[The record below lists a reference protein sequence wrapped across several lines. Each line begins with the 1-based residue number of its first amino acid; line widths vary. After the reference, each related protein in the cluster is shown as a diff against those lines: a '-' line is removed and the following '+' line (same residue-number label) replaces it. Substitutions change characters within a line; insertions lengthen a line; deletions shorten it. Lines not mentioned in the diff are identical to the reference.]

1 MKKLFVILGIVLC
14 LIILSIVVRCVVYES
29 EFEIIKTENNKTFFV
44 VIDQKGM
51 SNREHQI
58 SIYSGFKNTGFHY
71 DDGVNDF
78 NIRYDCTFNGIEYYE
93 INLLNDLGYA
103 TTYLHIC
110 SDGINKTLEKAML
123 VENFDDYDYPKI
135 KEYVLKKIISGEHEW
150 LYSYG
155 DALLSEGQYE
165 ILDIV
170 KNLNTLEQCK
180 NDFIKAELLY
190 EKRNEL
196 LQKYGGEQ

>member
-14 LIILSIVVRCVVYES
+14 LIILSIVVRCIVYET
-29 EFEIIKTENNKTFFV
+29 EFEIIKTENNKMFFA

-78 NIRYDCTFNGIEYYE
+78 NIRYDCTFNDIEYYE
-93 INLLNDLGYA
+93 INILNDIGYT
-103 TTYLHIC
+103 TTYLHIY
-110 SDGINKTLEKAML
+110 SDDINKTLEKSML
-123 VENFDDYDYPKI
+123 VDEFNEYNYDNI
-135 KEYVLKKIISGEHEW
+135 KEYITEKIYEGEIEW

-155 DALLSEGQYE
+155 DALLSEEQYE
-165 ILDIV
+165 ILDVV
-170 KNLNTLEQCK
+170 KNINTLEQCK
-180 NDFIKAELLY
+180 NDFIEAELLY